1 MIPASVF
8 PLCKKVM
15 RRIIFSFVAMCA
27 MISCGIHEI
36 GGIGNG
42 VGDGIWGGIQ
52 DAPEDMGGLHTVCY
66 MTALD
71 YQKDYD
77 WRADQARENVKCSLV
92 VFADGKPVLKVPVGA
107 SHEIGS
113 DPDMHRMIDGH
124 LYTDYSTDTHTV
136 IKKDGVLLFRYP
148 GPEAIC
154 GMEIIGEDIFT
165 LGESRSGD
173 GFALR
178 RNGEAIFERDAG
190 GVIGEFINDND
201 CLCFAFYE
209 PVKNTDGQICR
220 YYAYGDGNVSQVAV
234 RDDIKEVWDILVN
247 KDRVRYVAD
256 LTGLTAPVIVDGPS
270 MTGVALPVGASMVSC
285 RLFSVAGDTGLEGIC
300 RLKTGSMI
308 NAVWIDGYMLEA
320 FDDTNWISAS
330 GTDGYGVFC
339 AINPA
344 TKDGSGLIYHSGDAY
359 DMPEGYAVMGKECL
373 KMIDGILHVGL
384 SSRKGC
390 KPVLWKDGDVD
401 TLNINGYIATIYP

>member
-1 MIPASVF
+1 MFLLLAFLLFRGFLLLFLFLLGV
-8 PLCKKVM
+8 LLYLVK
-15 RRIIFSFVAMCA
+15 
-27 MISCGIHEI
+27 ET
-36 GGIGNG
+36 IGNAQYAEFG
-42 VGDGIWGGIQ
+42 AAVQRMACFLLLLVGFDT
-52 DAPEDMGGLHTVCY
+52 LT
-66 MTALD
+66 

-148 GPEAIC
+148 RPEAIC

-201 CLCFAFYE
+201 CQCFAFYE

-220 YYAYGDGNVSQVAV
+220 YYAYDDGNVSQVAV

-256 LTGLTAPVIVDGPS
+256 LTGLTVPVIVDGTS
-270 MTGVALPVGASMVSC
+270 MTRVALPVGASMVSC

-300 RLKTGSMI
+300 RLKTGSII

-320 FDDTNWISAS
+320 FDDTNWIWS
-330 GTDGYGVFC
+330 
-339 AINPA
+339 
-344 TKDGSGLIYHSGDAY
+344 
-359 DMPEGYAVMGKECL
+359 
-373 KMIDGILHVGL
+373 ILCYKPRNKRWIRTHL
-384 SSRKGC
+384 SFGRC
-390 KPVLWKDGDVD
+390 
-401 TLNINGYIATIYP
+401 I